1 MIEKT
6 NDNMIKFHHEILVA
20 ESHSSSL
27 MINCSFLCTHHGY
40 AFLVILYG
48 FSYLV
53 MFHPSTFS
61 YNFLLLSSFVARTY
75 FILVEEIIRL
85 LGVSGC

>member
-1 MIEKT
+1 
-6 NDNMIKFHHEILVA
+6 MIKFH
-20 ESHSSSL
+20 HSSSL

-53 MFHPSTFS
+53 MFPRI
-61 YNFLLLSSFVARTY
+61 NFLLQFLIV
-75 FILVEEIIRL
+75 I
-85 LGVSGC
+85 